1 MSEEKSENQS
11 EMTVEEPAAKS
22 PAPKKRSFLSRRRV
36 LAALAAVGGV
46 CVLLAIV
53 GLVAYRYG
61 VLDTYIKDQFVSKL
75 SDIGV
80 DFSTDSLRLT
90 VSPLALEL
98 RNATFNDKVSGEKLI
113 FIRRGYLGL
122 TISDLLAWQ
131 LSREISIDTTDI
143 EGAEVW
149 VKFDE
154 NGRSNFSN
162 LTFVE
167 EEGESSI
174 SFRYTSMK
182 LRLTDS
188 IVHVGDVSRK
198 ISGDAN
204 NIQAFFEPEDAGVP
218 DEEKNYKF
226 EVASTN
232 SRFIY
237 DESVLNEI
245 NIRSNGSFNRE
256 GAQITELRIDT
267 PVGTSALSGTITDW
281 SRIIYDLNIE
291 STVDLTQTS
300 TTFPLG
306 TAISGIGNFMG
317 KVSGSGENYRIDGR
331 IDSESLSADG
341 IYLKGIDIEATVA
354 GTNLNYD
361 ANGRAVAEL
370 LTFEDFRIEF
380 PKIAGNVR
388 GTGTDFRWVGELQA
402 ASAKF
407 GSLGMAGLFV
417 SDAVAELKD
426 KKLTATAGN
435 ARTQMFSVGDT
446 EIDDLSTAGLRLTRE
461 GDVTSLSA
469 PSARAGAFRTEDYDI
484 RNIEGRELKVRD
496 APNSTTIDIE
506 GLKAAEAN
514 AKGTKLRNLTAKD
527 FRFKDQPNSI
537 DLSANDLRAER
548 LDADGTRID
557 DLYAETVTLKDN
569 AAETVIYSNKTRIA
583 KLETG
588 GAILGSL
595 NVAGVRLTIRQGR
608 VEVRSED
615 IDAGTVQLASSDTL
629 PEGGT
634 LEDVKI
640 AAPVY
645 VLERSGRYRASAD
658 MSLGGG
664 IIGSIPLGNAR
675 ALVSVTNDGAELN
688 ELVAEVM
695 DGRVEGSGN
704 IAFSTRNRS
713 NINANFTGLELSK
726 LIAMQAGRVFPFEGT
741 TNGTADL
748 SFDGTDFSTTSGRI
762 KADIAANAGSDT
774 EGRIPVNGTVEL
786 AADMGL
792 FNIDRAQLKTER
804 SELSA
809 SGRFDLREDRSDMN
823 IALDSS
829 DAEEIDRLV
838 RVLNVSPTLTEQLD
852 TFQVRMAG
860 DLQFDGR
867 LTGSLASPLIDGRA
881 SLASLSM
888 RGRELGAVSTD
899 INVGTSGVTIDN
911 GRLSASDGGSVTF
924 AVNIPY
930 TGTNNISVD
939 ATLSDVNAGSLLAAL
954 PADLPENLRD
964 FTGRTSGTIK
974 LEGLPN
980 ESRGDVNISASSGTL
995 GGQPFDGFSAKAVFS
1010 GTLIT
1015 IEKAGITASGGELT
1029 ASGSYDH
1036 ASSVFDLKLDGDNIP
1051 LPLLLSF
1058 LPPSESMPSITGV
1071 TKVNATARGNA
1082 NDPATFFVQF
1092 DGAASDVVI
1101 NENPFGE
1108 ITFKG
1113 NTVNNL
1119 LTADLTAMMENR
1131 PQTFSGSVN
1140 FGSPDM
1146 PFRVEHVM
1154 SQSQLG
1160 PFFAL
1165 LPQLRGID
1173 IKGVGTGKVEFGGN
1187 LASRNEKGEVV
1198 YSAAG
1203 LSGSAN
1209 FSQLSL
1215 QLQDTP
1221 LVATEPVAVRFS
1233 TGEIEFQSVRFSGA
1247 GSNLT
1252 IAGTKALTDNGMNN
1266 LAIDGRI
1273 NLAILNVFPGIS
1285 SADTFF
1291 AGFSTVSMRLSGINK
1306 TARLSGTA
1314 NLENAVLATFIGASR
1329 LSMDRL
1335 QGRVLFTSNQAQ
1347 IDSLT
1352 GYLGGGKFTATG
1364 GALINDDLSLG
1375 SYRVSVVG
1383 SNVTVP
1389 LPENFITTG
1398 DVRLDISGRRIGS
1411 NLTTLIDGTVLA
1423 RRSIYSQDIDL
1434 ADLISG
1440 RREGSLSGG
1449 ASTGLA
1455 PRFNLTIS
1463 GRNALIVRNNI
1474 ADLTASADLRLTG
1487 TTSNPQISGRI
1498 TANSGTV
1505 FFRRDRYDVQR
1516 AVVEFPP
1523 NTTIEPVVFL
1533 QAETEIQGY
1542 QIFVNLSGSLTDTE
1556 SLNFSVRSSPALPQQ
1571 DVVSL
1576 VTTGSL
1582 SNTES
1587 GIPTLASTG
1596 INTAAEVLTDSI
1608 INEPARRATDRL
1620 FGLNVFEIDPII
1632 SGERLNPS
1640 ARLTVGRQ
1648 INNNLRVT
1656 YSTNLS
1662 QDQNQVLALEYRL
1675 SNKMSLVAQYEQ
1687 QSLSNVTR
1695 ERNSFSF
1702 EVRFRRRF

>member
-1 MSEEKSENQS
+1 MSEELTENL
-11 EMTVEEPAAKS
+11 EEGTAEEPVNTP
-22 PAPKKRSFLSRRRV
+22 PARKWRFLSRRRV
-36 LAALAAVGGV
+36 LATLAVAGGL
-46 CVLLAIV
+46 CILLAV
-53 GLVAYRYG
+53 FGLVAYRYG
-61 VLDTYIKDQFVSKL
+61 VLDSYIKDQFISKL
-75 SDIGV
+75 SDIGM

-90 VSPLALEL
+90 VSPLALEV
-98 RNATFNDKVSGEKLI
+98 RNATFTDKVSGEKLI

-122 TISDLLAWQ
+122 TITDLLAWQ

-167 EEGESSI
+167 EESESRI

-188 IVHVGDVSRK
+188 VIHVGDVSRK
-198 ISGDAN
+198 LSGEAN
-204 NIQAFFEPEDAGVP
+204 NLQAFFEPEDASVP
-218 DEEKNYKF
+218 DEQKNYRF
-226 EVASTN
+226 QVASTN
-232 SRFIY
+232 SRFVY

-300 TTFPLG
+300 ATFPLG
-306 TAISGIGNFMG
+306 TALRGVGNFKG
-317 KVSGSGENYRIDGR
+317 KVSGSGEDYRIDGR
-331 IDSESLSADG
+331 IDSESLTADG

-354 GTNLNYD
+354 GTNLNYE

-417 SDAVAELKD
+417 TDAVAELKD
-426 KKLTATAGN
+426 KKLTATAGT
-435 ARTQMFSVGDT
+435 ARTQMFSVGNT

-469 PSARAGAFRTEDYDI
+469 PSARANVFRTEDYDI
-484 RNIEGRELKVRD
+484 RNIEGRELRVRD
-496 APNSTTIDIE
+496 DPNSTTIDIE

-557 DLYAETVTLKDN
+557 GLYAETVTLRDN
-569 AAETVIYSNKTRIA
+569 DAETVIYSDKTRIA
-583 KLETG
+583 KLEAG

-608 VEVRSED
+608 VEARSDD
-615 IDAGTVQLASSDTL
+615 IDAGTVQLASSEAL

-634 LEDVKI
+634 LEEVKI
-640 AAPVY
+640 GSPVY

-704 IAFSTRNRS
+704 IAFSTRSRS
-713 NINANFTGLELSK
+713 NINATFTGLELSK

-741 TNGTADL
+741 TDGSADL

-774 EGRIPVNGTVEL
+774 EGRIPVSGTVEL

-792 FNIDRAQLKTER
+792 FSIDRARLKTER

-809 SGRFDLREDRSDMN
+809 SGRFDLRGDRSDMN
-823 IALDSS
+823 IVLDSS
-829 DAEEIDRLV
+829 DAEEIDRLL

-860 DLQFDGR
+860 DLKFDGR
-867 LTGSLASPLIDGRA
+867 LTGNLTSPLVDGRA

-888 RGRELGAVSTD
+888 RGRELGSLSTD
-899 INVGTSGVTIDN
+899 INVGTSGVIVDN
-911 GRLSASDGGSVTF
+911 GRLSASDGGSITF
-924 AVNIPY
+924 AINIPY

-939 ATLSDVNAGSLLAAL
+939 ATLSDVNAGSLLTAL
-954 PADLPENLRD
+954 PADLPENLRA

-1071 TKVNATARGNA
+1071 TRVNATARGNA

-1092 DGAASDVVI
+1092 DGAAGDVVI

-1113 NTVNNL
+1113 NTVNSL
-1119 LTADLTAMMENR
+1119 LTADLTAMMEGR

-1154 SQSQLG
+1154 NQSQLG

-1187 LASRNEKGEVV
+1187 LASRNDKGEVA

-1233 TGEIEFQSVRFSGA
+1233 TSEVEFQSVRFSGA

-1314 NLENAVLATFIGASR
+1314 NLENAAVATFIGASR

-1398 DVRLDISGRRIGS
+1398 DVRLDISGRRIGA
-1411 NLTTLIDGTVLA
+1411 NLTTVIDGTVLA
-1423 RRSIYSQDIDL
+1423 RRSIYSEDIDL
-1434 ADLISG
+1434 ASIISG

-1449 ASTGLA
+1449 ASTGFA

-1505 FFRRDRYDVQR
+1505 FFRRDRYEVQR

-1523 NTTIEPVVFL
+1523 NTAIEPVVFL